1 MGRIKIDVGAVISN
15 GTLIQNARQNIQ
27 TAKDS
32 ADTVQ
37 WRLDNKIENRMNI
50 GGRLDALQNQ
60 LSSIAGKVGHI
71 RTVTEAG
78 ANRYRVADN
87 QLESENRG
95 RGSEITAKAAVSS
108 AISKWA
114 DYFSSDDKSVAQPLV
129 NWIARSEDALKKLM
143 DKLLNA
149 EKGTASTGRSVFAEA
164 SAAYTYCTTPS
175 VSSDNVISKIG
186 KVIGGTTSTWG
197 TVYDFI
203 EKKMKPLEASRFG
216 NKYFTPVA
224 ITSLVGSMC
233 NLGAQTK
240 YASNVL
246 IDEEASTALKYG
258 AVFDS
263 LSAGADVGGSALFL
277 QHGRKNLTRGVTGKY
292 QYGLSNQS
300 SKALGT
306 GMTIVS
312 LVGVAFDALSSGSN
326 RVDKVSQDGFIDG
339 KEMGEIGAEF
349 AFGGLASI
357 LNKATLGVS
366 DSVFNVS
373 ERTEQ
378 MTDGMVNW
386 AETDGMDF
394 VRNHDLSS
402 RVHDATRGLADVAN
416 DPNQPFFVRAAANI
430 TGGTVMIGAVAID
443 GVGDVCSYMK
453 DGVFDIWNS
462 IF

>member
-60 LSSIAGKVGHI
+60 LASIAGKVGHI

-78 ANRYRVADN
+78 ANRYRIADN

-108 AISKWA
+108 AASKWA
-114 DYFSSDDKSVAQPLV
+114 DYFSSDDKSVAQPVV

-149 EKGTASTGRSVFAEA
+149 EKGSASTGLSVFAEA

-216 NKYFTPVA
+216 NKYFAPVA
-224 ITSLVGSMC
+224 ITSLVGSIC
-233 NLGAQTK
+233 NFGAQAK
-240 YASNVL
+240 DAYNVL
-246 IDEEASTALKYG
+246 MDEDASTALKYG
-258 AVFDS
+258 AVFNG
-263 LSAGADVGGSALFL
+263 LSAGTDVVGSGLFL
-277 QHGRKNLTRGVTGKY
+277 QYGRKNLTRGVTGNY
-292 QYGLSNQS
+292 LYGLNNQS
-300 SKALGT
+300 TKVLGR
-306 GMTIVS
+306 GMTVVS
-312 LVGVAFDALSSGSN
+312 LVGVFCDAFSSGSN

-357 LNKATLGVS
+357 LNKATLGIS

-378 MTDGMVNW
+378 MTDGMVHW
-386 AETDGMDF
+386 AETDGMDY
-394 VRNHDLSS
+394 VNSHPVSS
-402 RVHDATRGLADVAN
+402 WYHEKVQPLVDIAN
-416 DPNQPFFVRAAANI
+416 DPNQPFIVRGAANI
-430 TGGTVMIGAVAID
+430 TGGIGMIGAVAID

-453 DGVFDIWNS
+453 NGVVDIWNS